1 MIIHFKH
8 VDENAEGE
16 QVADKGP
23 LAFGEST
30 DEWTALCSLHTLT
43 IYEQAFQNDPSSPHK
58 SLVDDVTDY
67 GDAEEGT
74 PLGKLLAANWEADA
88 RALWAMLRCG
98 CEAGLNGDKR
108 IGDFALWSKA
118 HAADDIDIYRL
129 HLLLVKEIDACFP
142 ALAKATEE
150 LARQLDKPKRKRRTK
165 ARVHEDRADDAE
177 AGVHED

>member
-8 VDENAEGE
+8 VEDNKEGE
-16 QVADKGP
+16 LSRDKGP
-23 LAFGEST
+23 LFFGDST

-43 IYEQAFQNDPSSPHK
+43 VYEQAFMNDPSSKHK

-67 GDAEEGT
+67 GSSDDGT

-98 CEAGLNGDKR
+98 CEAGLNGDKK
-108 IGDFALWSKA
+108 IGEFHLWSRA
-118 HAADDIDIYRL
+118 HAGDDIDIYRL

-142 ALAKATEE
+142 ALAEATEE
-150 LARQLDKPKRKRRTK
+150 LARQLERTGK
-165 ARVHEDRADDAE
+165 ARV
-177 AGVHED
+177 

>member
-16 QVADKGP
+16 QTADKGP

-43 IYEQAFQNDPSSPHK
+43 IYEQAFQNDPSSQHK

-67 GDAEEGT
+67 DEGDSGT

-88 RALWAMLRCG
+88 RALWAMLKCG
-98 CEAGLNGDKR
+98 CEAGLNGDKMV
-108 IGDFALWSKA
+108 GDFPLWSKA
-118 HAADDIDIYRL
+118 HAADDIDMYRL
-129 HLLLVKEIDACFP
+129 HLLLVREIDACFP
-142 ALAKATEE
+142 ALAKTTEE
-150 LARQLDKPKRKRRTK
+150 LAKLIDKPKRKRK
-165 ARVHEDRADDAE
+165 ARVHKDGADDAE
-177 AGVHED
+177 TGVHEG

>member
-16 QVADKGP
+16 QSRDKGP

-43 IYEQAFQNDPSSPHK
+43 IYEQAFQNDPASPHK

-67 GDAEEGT
+67 GDAEDGT

-98 CEAGLNGDKR
+98 CEAGLNGDKMV
-108 IGDFALWSKA
+108 GDFPLWSKA

-142 ALAKATEE
+142 TLAQATEE
-150 LARQLDKPKRKRRTK
+150 LARKLEKPKRRRK
-165 ARVHEDRADDAE
+165 ARVQQNRADDAE
-177 AGVHED
+177 AGVHEG

>member
-16 QVADKGP
+16 QVTDKGP

-43 IYEQAFQNDPSSPHK
+43 IYEQAFQNDPSSSHK

-67 GDAEEGT
+67 GDSEDGT

-88 RALWAMLRCG
+88 RALWAMLKCG
-98 CEAGLNGDKR
+98 CEAKLNGDKMV
-108 IGDFALWSKA
+108 GDFKLWSKA
-118 HAADDIDIYRL
+118 HAADDIDMYRL
-129 HLLLVKEIDACFP
+129 HMLLVKEIDACFP
-142 ALAKATEE
+142 SLSQATEE
-150 LARQLDKPKRKRRTK
+150 LARQLEKPRRRRKP
-165 ARVHEDRADDAE
+165 RVQQDGADDAQ
-177 AGVHED
+177 AGVHQG

>member
-1 MIIHFKH
+1 MIIHFRH

-16 QVADKGP
+16 QDREKGP

-88 RALWAMLRCG
+88 RALWAMLKCG
-98 CEAGLNGDKR
+98 CEAGLNGDKMV
-108 IGDFALWSKA
+108 GDFPLWSKA
-118 HAADDIDIYRL
+118 HAADDIDMYRL

-142 ALAKATEE
+142 ALSQAAEE
-150 LARQLDKPKRKRRTK
+150 LARQLDKPKRRRK
-165 ARVHEDRADDAE
+165 ARVQQDGADDAE
-177 AGVHED
+177 AGVHKG

>member
-16 QVADKGP
+16 QAPDKGP

-43 IYEQAFQNDPSSPHK
+43 IYEQAFQNDPSSRHK

-67 GDAEEGT
+67 GDEEAGT

-88 RALWAMLRCG
+88 RALWAMLKCG
-98 CEAGLNGDKR
+98 CEAGLNGDKA
-108 IGDFALWSKA
+108 IGDFKLWSKA
-118 HAADDIDIYRL
+118 HAADDIDMYRL
-129 HLLLVKEIDACFP
+129 HMLLVKEIDACFP
-142 ALAKATEE
+142 ALSKATEE
-150 LARQLDKPKRKRRTK
+150 LSRQLDKPKRRRK
-165 ARVHEDRADDAE
+165 ARVQQD
-177 AGVHED
+177 

>member
-16 QVADKGP
+16 QAPDKGP

-43 IYEQAFQNDPSSPHK
+43 IYEQAFQNDPASPHK

-67 GDAEEGT
+67 GDSEDGT

-88 RALWAMLRCG
+88 RALWAMLKCG
-98 CEAGLNGDKR
+98 CEAGLNGDKMV
-108 IGDFALWSKA
+108 GDFKLWSKA
-118 HAADDIDIYRL
+118 HAADDIDMYRL
-129 HLLLVKEIDACFP
+129 HMLLVKEIDACFP
-142 ALAKATEE
+142 SLSQATEE
-150 LARQLDKPKRKRRTK
+150 LARQLEKPRRRRKP
-165 ARVHEDRADDAE
+165 RVQQDGADDAQ
-177 AGVHED
+177 AGVHQG

>member
-16 QVADKGP
+16 QANDKGP

-43 IYEQAFQNDPSSPHK
+43 IYEQAFQADPSSRHK

-67 GDAEEGT
+67 GEADDGT

-88 RALWAMLRCG
+88 RALWAMLKCG

-142 ALAKATEE
+142 ALAKVTEE
-150 LARQLDKPKRKRRTK
+150 LAKQLEQPKRRRK
-165 ARVHEDRADDAE
+165 ARVHQDRADDVQ
-177 AGVHED
+177 AGADEG